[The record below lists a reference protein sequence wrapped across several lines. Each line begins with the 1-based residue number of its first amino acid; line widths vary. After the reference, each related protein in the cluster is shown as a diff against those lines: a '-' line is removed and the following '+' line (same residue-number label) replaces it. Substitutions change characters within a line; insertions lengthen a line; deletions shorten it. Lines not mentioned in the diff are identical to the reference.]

1 MSSGARAQDASSG
14 EPPVL
19 DSSPYLD
26 SQLRTMCHTLRS
38 HAAATTPLQQK
49 AAREQRS
56 TVLICHEYCSVSA
69 FAFRELGSPRAEAV
83 AGITSDDRVPPRI
96 RVERITR
103 DPVCY
108 ATQMLGTEFASVHCT
123 GMMNAM
129 KRRLSRYSNAARS
142 VDIDRRNVLPAPG

>member
-19 DSSPYLD
+19 DLSPYLD

-103 DPVCY
+103 DPVCC
-108 ATQMLGTEFASVHCT
+108 ATHGHDTWYRIRERT
-123 GMMNAM
+123 GMMKMYNERVAQ
-129 KRRLSRYSNAARS
+129 SIFQRS
-142 VDIDRRNVLPAPG
+142 SEC